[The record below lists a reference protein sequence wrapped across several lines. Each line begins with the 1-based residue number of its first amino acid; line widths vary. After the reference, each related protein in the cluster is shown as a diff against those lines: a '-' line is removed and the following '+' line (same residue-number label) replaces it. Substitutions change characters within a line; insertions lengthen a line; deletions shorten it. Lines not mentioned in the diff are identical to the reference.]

1 MNNVIPMIDNRYL
14 IIHADQP
21 SSPTLNIKISAIA
34 MNNEI
39 NKIIH
44 DLIVRAIC
52 FLSFCFFECFRLDIW
67 LLSKSYQLR

>member
-1 MNNVIPMIDNRYL
+1 LLLISMITGDETIRTTAMNNVIPMIDNRYL

-34 MNNEI
+34 MDNEI

-52 FLSFCFFECFRLDIW
+52 FLSFGF
-67 LLSKSYQLR
+67 S